1 MTLALF
7 LTLPLLAATEK
18 KLDKPLAGKSTATKQ
33 LTVTLDVKDAE
44 VRDILKSMQKQC
56 AIKNVVVDPEVQVKG
71 TFYFERLPCRTAF
84 SVVFRTLGLDAT
96 NYPNS
101 VITASTRR

>member
-1 MTLALF
+1 VATLTALLALPVF
-7 LTLPLLAATEK
+7 AATEK
-18 KLDKPLAGKSTATKQ
+18 KMDKPVRKNAGAPQ
-33 LTVTLDVKDAE
+33 RTVTLDVKDAE
-44 VRDILKSMQKQC
+44 VRDILKTMQKQC
-56 AIKNVVVDPEVQVKG
+56 GIKNVVVDPEVQVKG

-101 VITASTRR
+101 VITAGPRR